1 MRWFVKSVI
10 LGCMSR
16 VPAGR
21 IAYHRLQKT
30 LGTNKLDFRE
40 SMKRSLELIEMI
52 RTGGVEIEGM
62 HCVEIGTGWRPFVPM
77 FMRIAGA
84 ERIVTYDVNPWLDQQ
99 YAFETCKALRENID
113 SVAAEIGISSTTAR
127 ERLPEITSSSSLS
140 EILELF
146 HIEYRC
152 PGDAR
157 ATQLETDSVDVVLS
171 SNVLEHIPHEVLKD
185 IHNESFRILRPGG
198 VVAHRFNPGDH
209 FSHSDTRIT
218 GSNFLKYSDKSWY
231 WIGGSGLAF
240 HNRMRCAEH
249 LDLFCAAGFE
259 IVEQRVRRDLKAE
272 QAVTN
277 GELIPHA
284 KYANYS
290 VPDLCADY
298 MWVTAQ
304 VPENPM
310 NRPTNSSSEHSGI
323 SHV

>member
-1 MRWFVKSVI
+1 MRWLVKSA
-10 LGCMSR
+10 LLACMSR

-30 LGTNKLDFRE
+30 LGTNKLDFME
-40 SMKRSLELIEMI
+40 SMSRSLELIEMI
-52 RTGGVEIEGM
+52 KTGGVEIEGM
-62 HCVEIGTGWRPFVPM
+62 RCVEIGTGWRPFVAM
-77 FMRIAGA
+77 LMRLAGA
-84 ERIVTYDVNPWLDQQ
+84 ESIVTYDVNPWLDQQ
-99 YAFETCKALRENID
+99 YAFETYKVLRENLD
-113 SVAAEIGISSTTAR
+113 SVATEIGISSTTAR
-127 ERLPEITSSSSLS
+127 ERLPEVKQSTSLS
-140 EILELF
+140 ETLKLF

-171 SNVLEHIPHEVLKD
+171 SNVLEHIPSEVLEE
-185 IHNESFRILRPGG
+185 IHRESFRILRPGG

-209 FSHSDTRIT
+209 FSHSDSRIT

-240 HNRMRCAEH
+240 HNRMRCSEH
-249 LDLFCAAGFE
+249 LDLFCSAGFE
-259 IVEQRVRRDLKAE
+259 IVEQRVRRDLQAE
-272 QAVTN
+272 QAVKN

-290 VPDLCADY
+290 IQDLCADY

-304 VPENPM
+304 VPESPM
-310 NRPTNSSSEHSGI
+310 NRPTDSSSEHPGI
-323 SHV
+323 FHA